1 MTDAATVLDRLW
13 TEGVSTDDLSDIA
26 AARSGEI
33 DLRIDSELAV
43 FVAWLAADEANT
55 AGVDNAITDRLTG
68 DPAAELMILAV
79 ELRAAMHRRDHA
91 TVGLTLAALGD
102 RVPDEPSDESQDE
115 LSREPQGPAPDEK
128 PATTDEPHGHAP
140 GDKRTVSGR
149 AAARI
154 ALAEAALYSGDLET
168 ASRFLRPVSASGPTA
183 FRIAALVRHVTVA
196 LAQPKLEIAMT
207 RARQALTLAQQANR
221 KLQAEQAQLLLGLVA
236 CLAGDNETMRAMLQ
250 PLLEENGPVVPLLA
264 AGLAGPDEALARLGG
279 GVNIAPER
287 GDAAGYALCALVGA
301 RHHVAHGRRPDALL
315 TLSAVRVRLGGHA
328 PQVAAVLDAELLAWR
343 HAWGASAF
351 AEAERA
357 AIARLGPESDPALR

>member
-1 MTDAATVLDRLW
+1 MTDAVTVLDRLW

-26 AARSGEI
+26 AVRTGDL

-43 FVAWLAADEANT
+43 FIAWLATDEANT
-55 AGVDNAITDRLTG
+55 AGIDGSITDRLTG
-68 DPAAELMILAV
+68 DPAAELLILAV

-91 TVGLTLAALGD
+91 AIDLALAAIDERLGD
-102 RVPDEPSDESQDE
+102 
-115 LSREPQGPAPDEK
+115 
-128 PATTDEPHGHAP
+128 AT
-140 GDKRTVSGR
+140 GDKRKVAAR
-149 AAARI
+149 AAAEI
-154 ALAEAALYSGDLET
+154 ALAEAALYSQDLET
-168 ASRFLRPVSASGPTA
+168 ASHCLDPVSASGPTA

-196 LAQPKLEIAMT
+196 LARPNLEVAVT
-207 RARQALTLAQQANR
+207 RARQALMLARQANR

-236 CLAGDNETMRAMLQ
+236 CLAGDTETMTSTLQ
-250 PLLEENGPVVPLLA
+250 PLLEENSGGPVVPLLA

-279 GVNIAPER
+279 SVEIAPER

-315 TLSAVRVRLGGHA
+315 AMSAVRVRLGGHA
-328 PQVAAVLDAELLAWR
+328 PQVAAALDAELLAWR

-357 AIARLGPESDPALR
+357 AIARLG